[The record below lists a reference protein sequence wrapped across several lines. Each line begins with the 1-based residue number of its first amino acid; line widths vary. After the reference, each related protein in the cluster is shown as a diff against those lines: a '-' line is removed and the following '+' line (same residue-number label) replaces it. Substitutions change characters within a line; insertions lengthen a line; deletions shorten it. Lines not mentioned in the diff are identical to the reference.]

1 MNPLRKQTF
10 LLFLIFY
17 LFTWKISAQD
27 IRFQKLTINEGLSQN
42 VVFSITQD
50 SDGFMW
56 FATKDG
62 LNKYDGYSFSIYQHD
77 PSDKKTVASN
87 YISTLFTD
95 KNGRL
100 WVGTLNGVLHLY
112 SKETNDFQRIYLPLA
127 AEMSKNSNEITTIA
141 QDKNGTIWVGTKNN
155 GIFKVP
161 FENEKFNFGSS
172 VQIKRNP
179 TTTNLSANSITKL
192 LIDDQNILWIATTNG
207 LTRMDIKKE
216 TFLRYYFDV
225 QHKSTIGEKKE
236 FGIGYL
242 VQDEASNLWLGSPS
256 GLIHFNTKNFSY
268 DFYPHHLS
276 IFRYGWGSINSI
288 VADKDENLWLA
299 TPAELMRFDIK
310 KKTYESFKNDP
321 LRPESLNYNSISSL
335 FIDHSN
341 ILWVGTTG
349 MGINYYDPKSNRFG
363 KLNRKEF
370 LNSRIPGFS
379 VNAIVE
385 ENDRFVWI
393 GAEVLYRW
401 DRKTGELKSFESS
414 SNNLKNFGN
423 TRVSSLKKTKDNM
436 IWICSTE
443 GLFRYTPKTQEV
455 KLFTYEKNNPNS
467 LPSVGASSLFES
479 KTGTLWVL
487 SKNHL
492 SKMIDVASGTFKN
505 YNYKSVTNVEPN
517 FLDHSYIYED
527 EKNNLWIATKDGLL
541 VFNPENESFHT
552 YKNNPENATSISNNS
567 VNTICPDPYHPS
579 EFLWIGTS
587 SGLNLFDKKKQT
599 FTNFTQK
606 DGLPNNVIYGILT
619 DANNN
624 LWLST
629 NKGISKFNSKEKK
642 FRNYDIYDGLQS
654 NEFNTGAF
662 YKSDKGEL
670 FFGGISGLNYFFPEQ
685 IKDNPYLPSVAIT
698 GIKVFSESKTN
709 KTHTAI
715 KDITSRYDNL
725 KFTHRDNIIVFEFAS
740 LDFSAISKNNFAF
753 KLENFNDSWIYNNTN
768 RSATFTNLPPG
779 KYIFKVKGTNNDGI
793 WNEKETTLA
802 FQVLPHWTGTWWA
815 YSSYFILLLF
825 ALYLIR
831 NYELRRLK
839 LKAKIQADT
848 KENETLRNLDQLKT
862 QFFTNI
868 SHELRTPLTLI
879 RGNIEQALEEHHP
892 INTRRQLSQIEQNT
906 NQLLRLI
913 NQLLDISKL
922 EAGEMQLNNAPHDIV
937 PFIHNL
943 VHSIESICEIK
954 GITVRFI
961 SESPSL
967 YAQYDEEKMEKV
979 IMNLLSNA
987 VKFSNENG
995 TIEVSVATRNSKFL
1009 VIKVSDTGIGI
1020 KPSAI
1025 PHIFNRF
1032 YQADNS
1038 DTKKFEGTGIG
1049 LTLVKELIELHNG
1062 QIKVVSNENK
1072 TNKKGTTFEIEI
1084 PIGTLDATILK
1095 DEEKLPRKEK
1105 LFHNEELLLLN
1116 PSRFKNSKEEP
1127 KKIVLLVEDNFQIRS
1142 FIHQQLKDKYKVIE
1156 AENGKE
1162 GITKAQKNIPDII
1175 IADIMMPEM
1184 DGYEMVR
1191 TLKKEELTS
1200 HIPIIML
1207 TGRTTLDDKIKG
1219 LEYGVEAYISK
1230 PFSSKELKITIANLI
1245 FQREQLRIKFQKSY
1259 KLANSEV
1266 QLTSIDELFLEK
1278 MIQHIKDNMD
1288 NSAFSVEAL
1297 AQKMCISP
1305 SQLHRKTIALL
1316 DKSPGNLIRC
1326 IRLEHSADL
1335 LLHNVGNIAEICF
1348 QTGFSDQT
1356 YFSRAFKNQYG
1367 CSPSSYKKMS
1377 K

>member
-10 LLFLIFY
+10 LFFLILC

-155 GIFKVP
+155 GLFKVP
-161 FENEKFNFGSS
+161 FENEKFNFGNS
-172 VQIKRNP
+172 VQIKMNP
-179 TTTNLSANSITKL
+179 TTTTLSANSITKL

-216 TFLRYYFDV
+216 TFLSYYFDV
-225 QHKSTIGEKKE
+225 QHKSTIGDKKE
-236 FGIGYL
+236 FGIGSL
-242 VQDEASNLWLGSPS
+242 IQDEASNLWLGSPS
-256 GLIHFNTKNFSY
+256 GLIYFNTKNFTHN
-268 DFYPHHLS
+268 FYPHHLS
-276 IFRYGWGSINSI
+276 VFRYGWGSINTI

-370 LNSRIPGFS
+370 SNSRIPGFS
-379 VNAIVE
+379 INAIVE

-414 SNNLKNFGN
+414 SNHLKNFGN
-423 TRVSSLKKTKDNM
+423 TRVSCLKKTKDNM
-436 IWICSTE
+436 IWVCSTE
-443 GLFRYTPKTQEV
+443 GLFRYNPKNQEV
-455 KLFTYEKNNPNS
+455 KLFTHEKNNPNS
-467 LPSVGASSLFES
+467 LPSVGAASLFES

-492 SKMIDVASGTFKN
+492 SKMIDMASGTFKN
-505 YNYKSVTNVEPN
+505 YNYKSVTNLEHN
-517 FLDHSYIYED
+517 FLDYSYIYED

-541 VFNPENESFHT
+541 VFNPKNESFHT

-629 NKGISKFNSKEKK
+629 NKGISKFNPKEKK

-685 IKDNPYLPSVAIT
+685 IKDNPYLPTVAIT

-779 KYIFKVKGTNNDGI
+779 KYIFKVKGTNNDGV

-815 YSSYFILLLF
+815 YTSYFILLLF

-879 RGNIEQALEEHHP
+879 RGNIEQALEEEHP
-892 INTRRQLSQIEQNT
+892 INTRHQLSQIEQNT
-906 NQLLRLI
+906 NQLLKLI

-922 EAGEMQLNNAPHDIV
+922 EAGEMHLNSATHDVV
-937 PFIHNL
+937 PFIQNL
-943 VHSIESICEIK
+943 VNSIESICENK
-954 GITVRFI
+954 GITVRFH

-967 YAQYDEEKMEKV
+967 FANFDDEKMEKV

-995 TIEVSVATRNSKFL
+995 TIEVSIATRNSKFL
-1009 VIKVSDTGIGI
+1009 IIKVSDTGIGI

-1032 YQADNS
+1032 YQVDNS

-1049 LTLVKELIELHNG
+1049 LTLVKELIELHDG
-1062 QIKVVSNENK
+1062 KIKVKSNENT

-1084 PIGTLDATILK
+1084 PIGTIDLSFKNIRET
-1095 DEEKLPRKEK
+1095 LPIKEK
-1105 LFHNEELLLLN
+1105 TQQNQELLFNELHL
-1116 PSRFKNSKEEP
+1116 KNLKEQA
-1127 KKIVLLVEDNFQIRS
+1127 KKIVVLVEDNFQIRS
-1142 FIHQQLKDKYKVIE
+1142 FIHQLLKNKYKVIE

-1162 GITKAQKNIPDII
+1162 GIAKAQKNIPDII

-1191 TLKKEELTS
+1191 ILKNEELTS

-1207 TGRTTLDDKIKG
+1207 TGKTTLEDKIKG
-1219 LEYGVEAYISK
+1219 LEYGIEAFITK
-1230 PFSSKELKITIANLI
+1230 PFNSKELKITIANLI
-1245 FQREQLRIKFQKSY
+1245 FQREQLRLKFQKNF
-1259 KLANSEV
+1259 KAAKTEV
-1266 QLTSIDELFLEK
+1266 QLSSVDELFLEK

-1288 NSAFSVEAL
+1288 NTAFSVEVL
-1297 AQKMCISP
+1297 AQKMCMST

-1316 DKSPGNLIRC
+1316 DKSPGNIIRC